1 MILQLG
7 ACLERM
13 AQMELLVNST
23 KYLWRNNIKLTQLKL
38 QKIKEEDSFFIPFYE
53 AITQTSNLDKKK
65 LQFYYKNKNRGNTSL
80 NI

>member
-38 QKIKEEDSFFIPFYE
+38 QKIKEEDSFFILFYE
-53 AITQTSNLDKKK
+53 AITQTSNLDKKNYSFIIK
-65 LQFYYKNKNRGNTSL
+65 TKIEAILP
-80 NI
+80 